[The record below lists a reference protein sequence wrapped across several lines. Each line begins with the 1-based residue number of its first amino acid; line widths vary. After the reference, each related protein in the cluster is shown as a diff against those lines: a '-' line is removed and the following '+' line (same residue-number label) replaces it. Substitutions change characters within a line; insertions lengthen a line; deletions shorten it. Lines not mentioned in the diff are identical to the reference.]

1 MGVFSS
7 DYPMGPHGNEGGIN
21 PTKASSPYEESVQ
34 APSYYEESVQ
44 APSYYETPVAGIDY
58 EEPPC
63 NINLGKADV
72 ETYHHSGAIELGKTN
87 EETFSTIDVAPP
99 KYRDQ
104 EVEPH
109 QGVTMVPDTAPR
121 ANNPNP
127 VNSNNATVFHLVS
140 IMFVLLSLVFSPLL
154 AVVPVVLFCFM
165 QQDLRQNNNTG
176 LHVIDVTLAIVV
188 TVLWFAFII
197 VLAVFTFGIGLV
209 LLILLIPL
217 FILCGQ
223 LASLPAGPRATMV

>member
-1 MGVFSS
+1 MG
-7 DYPMGPHGNEGGIN
+7 GPHGNEGGIN
-21 PTKASSPYEESVQ
+21 LTKASSPYEESVQ

-63 NINLGKADV
+63 NIN
-72 ETYHHSGAIELGKTN
+72 LGKTN

-176 LHVIDVTLAIVV
+176 LHVIDVTLAMVV